1 MRRLFS
7 ALLLFCVMSLPVPA
21 SAVGSVPKAADDIA
35 KQMDKQLM
43 IRFGGKS
50 PAWTGSGS
58 QEDRAIRNRLSVMAT
73 VPVNLNNL
81 DVSCPLARQMTEEI
95 SRWMVNAGYQF
106 EELRKG
112 KDIFFSKPTGETLLT
127 RDTRLLATRQV
138 SSEAILVGT
147 YVITP
152 DQVRFNIR
160 LLHTPTNDVLAMGT
174 GTVPITDD
182 VRPLLTDSRTKNI
195 IAPSIRTRLQ

>member
-1 MRRLFS
+1 MQRLFTTIF
-7 ALLLFCVMSLPVPA
+7 LFCVLSLP
-21 SAVGSVPKAADDIA
+21 AVAWAAGNVPKAADDIA

-43 IRFGGKS
+43 LRFGGKS
-50 PAWTGSGS
+50 PSWMGSGS
-58 QEDRAIRNRLSVMAT
+58 QEDRAIRSRLTIMAT

-81 DVSCPLARQMTEEI
+81 DVSCPLARQMAEEV

-112 KDIFFSKPTGETLLT
+112 KDIFFSRPTGETLLT
-127 RDTRLLATRQV
+127 RNTRLLATRQV

-152 DQVRFNIR
+152 DQVRFSIR

-174 GTVPITDD
+174 STVPITDD
-182 VRPLLTDSRTKNI
+182 VRPLLTDNQRSNI